1 MDEGVEHSTDETTRR
16 VRELVDEVIAG
27 TDIFVVDLEVR
38 GSGGSRVVDIYVD
51 SDEDLSIK
59 KLAEVNREVGFLL
72 DVEDLIPGRY
82 NLNVSSPGLD
92 RPLRLPR
99 QYRKNIGKPLR
110 VHYNKPDGAGTTEI
124 EGELVDVD
132 DVAIEVKDGGDVRS
146 IPFEDIVWAK
156 IRLPW

>member
-1 MDEGVEHSTDETTRR
+1 
-16 VRELVDEVIAG
+16 
-27 TDIFVVDLEVR
+27 
-38 GSGGSRVVDIYVD
+38 VVDIYVD
-51 SDEDLSIK
+51 SDEELSIK

-146 IPFEDIVWAK
+146 IPLQDIVWAK

>member
-1 MDEGVEHSTDETTRR
+1 MNERVEHSADETTRR
-16 VRELVDEVIAG
+16 VRTLVDEVVAG
-27 TDIFVVDLEVR
+27 TDIFVVELEVR
-38 GSGGSRVVDIYVD
+38 GSGGSRVVDIYVE
-51 SDEDLSIK
+51 SDEDLSIE

-146 IPFEDIVWAK
+146 IPLQDIVWAK

>member
-1 MDEGVEHSTDETTRR
+1 VE
-16 VRELVDEVIAG
+16 VD
-27 TDIFVVDLEVR
+27 VR

-51 SDEDLSIK
+51 SDGGLSVE
-59 KLAEVNREVGFLL
+59 KLAELNREIGFLL

-82 NLNVSSPGLD
+82 KLNVSSPGLD

-110 VHYNKPDGAGTTEI
+110 VHFHKSDGSGTTEL
-124 EGELVDVD
+124 EGVLIDVGEE
-132 DVAIEVKDGGDVRS
+132 AIELNDDADVRQ
-146 IPFEDIVWAK
+146 IPFDDIVWAK

>member
-1 MDEGVEHSTDETTRR
+1 MNEGVEHSTNETTQR

-51 SDEDLSIK
+51 SDEELSIK

-99 QYRKNIGKPLR
+99 QYRKNIGKPMR
-110 VHYNKPDGAGTTEI
+110 IHYNKPDGAGATEI
-124 EGELVDVD
+124 EGELVDAD
-132 DVAIEVKDGGDVRS
+132 DVAIEVKDGGEVRS

>member
-1 MDEGVEHSTDETTRR
+1 MNEGVEHSTDETTRR
-16 VRELVDEVIAG
+16 VRTLVDEVLAG

-51 SDEDLSIK
+51 SDEDLSIE

-132 DVAIEVKDGGDVRS
+132 DVAIEVKDRGDVRS
-146 IPFEDIVWAK
+146 IPLRDIVWAK

>member
-1 MDEGVEHSTDETTRR
+1 MKESVEHSTDETTRR
-16 VRELVDEVIAG
+16 VKELVDEVIAG

-51 SDEDLSIK
+51 SDENLSIK
-59 KLAEVNREVGFLL
+59 RLAEVNREVGFLL

-92 RPLRLPR
+92 KPLRLPR

-132 DVAIEVKDGGDVRS
+132 DVAIEVNDGGDVRS

>member
-1 MDEGVEHSTDETTRR
+1 MKQGVEHSTDEITRR

-27 TDIFVVDLEVR
+27 TDIFIVDLEIR

-51 SDEDLSIK
+51 SDEELSIK

-110 VHYNKPDGAGTTEI
+110 VHYKKPDGEGATEI
-124 EGELVDVD
+124 EGELVNAD
-132 DVAIEVKDGGDVRS
+132 DVAIEVKDGGEVRS